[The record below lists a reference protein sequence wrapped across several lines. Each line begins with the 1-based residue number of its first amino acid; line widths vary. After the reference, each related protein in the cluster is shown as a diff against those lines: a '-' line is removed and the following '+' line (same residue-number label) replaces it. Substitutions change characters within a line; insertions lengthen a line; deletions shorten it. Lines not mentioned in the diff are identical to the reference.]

1 MRYFENMNVIRKKDA
16 ECRGQHDSNI
26 EKNANEP
33 ISLEGLNSKH
43 SNLDR
48 NNKIESFNAIDNGTG
63 TTHQDDSSS
72 CPRGRNIDLSKT
84 AKPDYL
90 LDIPSPD
97 VIQKRL
103 LQLSTA
109 FSRTQLSTLFDF
121 RTLNNGRQNSIVCP
135 RLFSSYFASSTS
147 SSRLSI
153 DFRNNFKSITNVL
166 LLIPIQNLFF
176 AFYFNHL

>member
-1 MRYFENMNVIRKKDA
+1 MRYRENMNVIQKKDA
-16 ECRGQHDSNI
+16 ECSQHNSNI
-26 EKNANEP
+26 EKNANVP
-33 ISLEGLNSKH
+33 ISLEGLNLKH
-43 SNLDR
+43 SNLEH
-48 NNKIESFNAIDNGTG
+48 NNKVESFSAINNGTG
-63 TTHQDDSSS
+63 RTHQDDSNS
-72 CPRGRNIDLSKT
+72 CLEGRNIDPKKT

-121 RTLNNGRQNSIVCP
+121 STLNNGTQNNFVGQRFLSG
-135 RLFSSYFASSTS
+135 YFASSSTTT

-153 DFRNNFKSITNVL
+153 HFRNKFQSITWVL
-166 LLIPIQNLFF
+166 LFI
-176 AFYFNHL
+176 